1 MKLDGPSG
9 PMWPPNLWSSIPG
22 LNSDSSCQA
31 SEQKPPCSRPLWI
44 SARRSR
50 GQKSPRPGA
59 DRQGWRR
66 LWQSCDTRWCS
77 PNLTI
82 GSSSLRLSWI
92 AFNNHLWSWSHF
104 CHFHVSWSQRSP
116 WSGVQLKVFCAFG
129 SLDPTG
135 MVLEWM
141 WSRKDKNVWTKMAKT
156 VWSCKRG
163 RPDKVQHWCCPPFR
177 EFHPTAPFTFLS
189 WCWLESY
196 AFCMFVCNDLFK
208 LLSDMSWEQLVGK
221 RL

>member
-1 MKLDGPSG
+1 M
-9 PMWPPNLWSSIPG
+9 PPNLWSSIPG

-31 SEQKPPCSRPLWI
+31 SEQRPPCSRPLWI

-66 LWQSCDTRWCS
+66 LWRSCDTRWCS

-104 CHFHVSWSQRSP
+104 CHFHVRWSQRSP

-129 SLDPTG
+129 SLDSTG
-135 MVLEWM
+135 MVLDWM
-141 WSRKDKNVWTKMAKT
+141 WSRKDKKNSGQKWQRQFDRVKGEHLTKYNT
-156 VWSCKRG
+156 GVVHHS
-163 RPDKVQHWCCPPFR
+163 
-177 EFHPTAPFTFLS
+177 
-189 WCWLESY
+189 ESS
-196 AFCMFVCNDLFK
+196 AQQLPSHFCLDVD
-208 LLSDMSWEQLVGK
+208 
-221 RL
+221 